1 MDCHPLENGVILL
14 KFQSLRSVLP
24 VLGGNVTGSARHT
37 AVFVLSAFQ
46 DNLNP
51 VAFYFLC
58 HSSMNSFLL
67 LRNDSD
73 VFPIAITVSDC
84 LLEGGIKT
92 FLVNDSQAGSTEFE
106 ADPAIL
112 LYIEEL
118 LSEQVNIKCS
128 LGSTL

>member
-1 MDCHPLENGVILL
+1 
-14 KFQSLRSVLP
+14 
-24 VLGGNVTGSARHT
+24 
-37 AVFVLSAFQ
+37 
-46 DNLNP
+46 
-51 VAFYFLC
+51 
-58 HSSMNSFLL
+58 MNSFLL

-118 LSEQVNIKCS
+118 LGEKVNIKCP
-128 LGSTL
+128 LGSAL

>member
-1 MDCHPLENGVILL
+1 
-14 KFQSLRSVLP
+14 
-24 VLGGNVTGSARHT
+24 
-37 AVFVLSAFQ
+37 
-46 DNLNP
+46 
-51 VAFYFLC
+51 
-58 HSSMNSFLL
+58 MNSFLL

-92 FLVNDSQAGSTEFE
+92 FLVNDTQAGSTELE

-112 LYIEEL
+112 LNIEEL
-118 LSEQVNIKCS
+118 LSKQVNIKCP

>member
-14 KFQSLRSVLP
+14 EFQSLRSILP
-24 VLGGNVTGSARHT
+24 VLGGDITGSARHT

-58 HSSMNSFLL
+58 HSINSFLL

-92 FLVNDSQAGSTEFE
+92 FLVDYSQAGSTEFE
-106 ADPAIL
+106 ADPAVL
-112 LYIEEL
+112 LNIEEL

-128 LGSTL
+128 LGSAL